1 MSRPHHV
8 CAPERTV
15 LDNGL
20 TLVSEAMPERRSVSL
35 GVWLRSG
42 ARDEPGALM
51 GVTHFLEHML
61 FKGTPTRSALDI
73 AHSLESRGGH
83 LDAFTTREYVC
94 YYARCLEEHA
104 ELALEVLADLVGHS
118 LLADDE
124 IEREKSVVREEIQSY
139 EDNPEEKLHDVLAEA
154 VWGADPLGWP
164 ILGTLESLEA
174 LTGPEVRR
182 HYRAR
187 YRTGSLVLSVAG
199 SFDRDRLAGLAAA
212 RFAPAG
218 GDAPVLAPTPEA
230 QPVGGVFVPRDVTQL
245 YLALGRPALPQFDD
259 RRYALAVLNAL
270 IGGGMSSRLFQSVRE
285 SAGLAYS
292 IYSSVDF
299 LRDTGMLTIFLGVRP
314 ERAAEALSRV
324 AQELARF
331 AHEGPSA
338 EELESGRSQLKGSMI
353 LGQESV
359 SNHMTHLA
367 MDEIYYGRAWPLEAH
382 LERVARVGADDV
394 MALAREFLTPGGF
407 TLAALGP
414 EEFESPVRRAWPPGA
429 AGR

>member
-1 MSRPHHV
+1 MSEPRPT

-15 LDNGL
+15 LANGL
-20 TLVSEAMPERRSVSL
+20 TLVTEAMPDRRSVSI
-35 GVWLRSG
+35 GVWLRAG

-61 FKGTPTRSALDI
+61 FKGTETRSALAI

-104 ELALEVLADLVGHS
+104 ELALEVLADIVGHS
-118 LLADDE
+118 VLPDEE

-182 HYRAR
+182 FYQAR
-187 YRTGSLVLSVAG
+187 YRPRSLVLAVAG
-199 SFDRDRLAGLAAA
+199 SFDRGRLAARAAECFGAPGGDRL
-212 RFAPAG
+212 
-218 GDAPVLAPTPEA
+218 VLAPTPEA
-230 QPVGGVFVPRDVTQL
+230 QPVGSVFVPRDVTQL
-245 YLALGRPALPQFDD
+245 YLALGRPGLPQFDD
-259 RRYALAVLNAL
+259 RRYAFAALNA
-270 IGGGMSSRLFQSVRE
+270 IVGGGMSSRLFQSVRE
-285 SAGLAYS
+285 SAALAYS
-292 IYSSVDF
+292 IYSGVDF

-314 ERAAEALSRV
+314 ERAAEALARV
-324 AQELARF
+324 AQELTRF
-331 AHEGPSA
+331 AREGPSR

-367 MDEIYYGRAWPLEAH
+367 MDEIYYGRAWPLETH
-382 LERVARVGADDV
+382 LERVARVSADDI
-394 MALAREFLTPGGF
+394 MALAREFLAPEGY

-414 EEFESPVRRAWPPGA
+414 EEFERPVRRAWPPA
-429 AGR
+429 AAR